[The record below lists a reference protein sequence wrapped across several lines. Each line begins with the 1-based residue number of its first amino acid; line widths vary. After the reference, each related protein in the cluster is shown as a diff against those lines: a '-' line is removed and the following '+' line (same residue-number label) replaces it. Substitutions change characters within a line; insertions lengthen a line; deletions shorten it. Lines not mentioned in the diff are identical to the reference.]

1 MKSNIALMG
10 YMGTGKTTIGK
21 ALAIKLGKNYIEM
34 DAEIE
39 KTAGKSIP
47 LIFKE
52 DGEIRFRELE
62 IATAKQLA
70 QMQNVVISCGGGVV
84 VNRINIDYFKQ
95 TSEIIL
101 LTASEETIL
110 HRIMNDGQEKRP
122 VIDKPDPINEIR
134 KVLKIRRPLYEAST
148 NIHID
153 TTNKSVDQ
161 IIDEIITQLN

>member
-1 MKSNIALMG
+1 MKTNIALIG

-21 ALAIKLGKNYIEM
+21 ALATKLGKNYIEM

-39 KTAGKSIP
+39 RIAGKTIP

-70 QMQNVVISCGGGVV
+70 QKQNAVISCGGGVV
-84 VNRINIDYFKQ
+84 VNRINIDYFKE
-95 TSEIIL
+95 TSEIVL
-101 LTASEETIL
+101 LTASEEIIL
-110 HRIMNDGQEKRP
+110 ERIMQDGQQNRP

-134 KVLKIRRPLYEAST
+134 KVLTIRKPLYEASS
-148 NIHID
+148 NIQID
-153 TTNKSVDQ
+153 TTNKSVDK
-161 IIDEIITQLN
+161 IINEIVTKLA